1 MKLIDLVNARD
12 SLQKLVQ
19 QDLPLKTA
27 YKLMQIT
34 DECNRHL
41 VFYGNEIAKIDPDK
55 NHDRLDELNDMEIE
69 PFPQEKPKISV
80 DDGLVLSAADVK
92 MLMPLVDFEVR
103 INDL

>member
-41 VFYGNEIAKIDPDK
+41 VFYGNELAKIESNGEPE
-55 NHDRLDELNDMEIE
+55 RLEELDNLEVLDDAW
-69 PFPQEKPKISV
+69 EKPKISA
-80 DDGLVLSAADVK
+80 DCNITLSAVDVK
-92 MLMPLVDFEVR
+92 LLMPLVDFEVS
-103 INDL
+103 